1 MRSRGQ
7 LSWLV
12 IVLLVMPAAAQVGA
26 RTTAGPTSP
35 AGPAVAQPAP
45 VMVADASP
53 VLAQIQST
61 AQATANDL
69 SQMNIRKWKAGGDVK
84 SDAEAKA
91 DSIRRNLTAALP
103 GMVAQV
109 QSSPNDFPA
118 NFKLYRTLGV
128 LYDVMS
134 SLVESAGAFGP
145 KGEFENLAADL
156 NRLNQARRAL
166 GDRIE
171 TLASAKDA
179 EIVQLRNRVSS
190 ATAAA
195 SAKPKKII
203 VDDDESPKKT
213 TKKKTTKKKSSTE
226 TTNPPAQPNKTQ

>member
-1 MRSRGQ
+1 
-7 LSWLV
+7 
-12 IVLLVMPAAAQVGA
+12 
-26 RTTAGPTSP
+26 
-35 AGPAVAQPAP
+35 
-45 VMVADASP
+45 MVADASP

-109 QSSPNDFPA
+109 QSSPNDFTA

-145 KGEFENLAADL
+145 KGEFETLAADL

-179 EIVQLRNRVSS
+179 EIVQLRNQASS
-190 ATAAA
+190 AQAAA

-203 VDDDESPKKT
+203 VDDESPKKT
-213 TKKKTTKKKSSTE
+213 TKKKTTKKKSASE